1 MKLLQECDHNVQRAV
16 DVVQEQGLPTG
27 TRQWSEEECSEF
39 EEGLQCIRTPLAPRV
54 VNMLCVK
61 TPQFAWPISR
71 CIATV
76 AILGSPAVTT
86 QCCATSFPSV
96 VAIGK

>member
-1 MKLLQECDHNVQRAV
+1 MSLIACGVCVSLSLSLYVCA
-16 DVVQEQGLPTG
+16 G

-96 VAIGK
+96 VAVGK